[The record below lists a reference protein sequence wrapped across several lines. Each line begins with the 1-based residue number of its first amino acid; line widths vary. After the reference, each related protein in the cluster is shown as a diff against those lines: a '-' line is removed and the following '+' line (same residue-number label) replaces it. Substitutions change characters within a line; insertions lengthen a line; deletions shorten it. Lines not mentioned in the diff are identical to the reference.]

1 MASHWRDVSSMYQQ
15 EYYVPKKSGTLAD
28 ALLAYGVA
36 VVLQQL
42 LLSSGIARRW
52 GTVHIKDTGSHYL
65 IVLSKPVQRE
75 WLEQSTPLS
84 DVAWAI
90 KRKGELPDGVPT
102 LDYNTVWEEISKQRA
117 LRDEQR

>member
-1 MASHWRDVSSMYQQ
+1 MYQQ

-42 LLSSGIARRW
+42 LFNRNVRPRGS
-52 GTVHIKDTGSHYL
+52 VHIKDIDSHYV
-65 IVLSKPVQRE
+65 IVLAEPIQKE
-75 WLEQSTPLS
+75 WIEQSMPLN

-102 LDYNTVWEEISKQRA
+102 LDYNIVWEEISKQ
-117 LRDEQR
+117 